1 MNHFSIQL
9 VALLSLTLLLPNTH
23 GWGDDG
29 HVIVCKI
36 AQARL
41 SKTAAEAV
49 QKLLP
54 KSAGNDLSTKCSWAD
69 HVHHIYPWSSALHYA
84 NTPDAPLHCG
94 FLSDSGGNTINVK
107 WYTRKQN
114 LHHVW
119 DQIILQTEVD
129 KFYDS
134 DMDEFVDAIQ
144 QNITKVWANEVEE
157 WEHCGNNDLP
167 CPAQYASESSID
179 ACKWAYKDAT
189 EGSVLNDDYFLS
201 RLQIVNLRLAQAGVR
216 LAAIL
221 NRVFDRKL
229 SSSM

>member
-1 MNHFSIQL
+1 MSHFSIQL

-49 QKLLP
+49 QKLLL
-54 KSAGNDLSTKCSWAD
+54 KSAEKELSSKCSWAD

-84 NTPDAPLHCG
+84 NTPDAVC
-94 FLSDSGGNTINVK
+94 S
-107 WYTRKQN
+107 Y
-114 LHHVW
+114 
-119 DQIILQTEVD
+119 
-129 KFYDS
+129 
-134 DMDEFVDAIQ
+134 
-144 QNITKVWANEVEE
+144 
-157 WEHCGNNDLP
+157 NN
-167 CPAQYASESSID
+167 S
-179 ACKWAYKDAT
+179 
-189 EGSVLNDDYFLS
+189 NDYFLS
-201 RLQIVNLRLAQAGVR
+201 RSQIVNLRLAQAGVR

-221 NRVFDRKL
+221 NRVFDTKL